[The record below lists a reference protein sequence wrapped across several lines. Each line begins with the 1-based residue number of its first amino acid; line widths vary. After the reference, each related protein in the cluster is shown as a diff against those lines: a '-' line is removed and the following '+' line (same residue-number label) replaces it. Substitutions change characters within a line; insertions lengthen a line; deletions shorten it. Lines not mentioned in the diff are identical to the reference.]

1 MNRII
6 KTVMIFFASLLVL
19 SCKKKEIPHIVIWT
33 DNIEFMSYVEHF
45 NSTHKDLKAV
55 VVYKKEVAKFLP
67 VAKDEIQ
74 PDIVVGSWLM
84 NSNVRKNF
92 EPVDFF
98 FKESKLSLLD
108 FYNQLLE
115 YGKMNNRQY
124 LLPVS
129 FNLPAMVFNKKN
141 ETLVGT
147 DHFLTL
153 DQVKLTSAGLNNKTD
168 KNVYTSMGYGP
179 SWDSDFLYLV
189 SKLNGAAYHEKGS
202 SFMCDEEAISKTITQ
217 IKDWTIA
224 RNTDTSSEQN
234 FQFRYLYMPKY
245 NQVTSGRCLYAFLTS
260 DEIFTLT
267 KAQSSSLSFRWI
279 IQNEKIPVE
288 DNLVTMGIYKEAEN
302 PRIAEKFIEWF
313 MNEDTQKQLI
323 ERTENM
329 KLNTTNFGIAGGFSS
344 LKQVNEKN
352 YPAFYRELFGNLP
365 PENYICV
372 PNILPAR
379 WESILSNVIKP
390 YLADSTKTDAVS
402 VKSLR
407 ERISEWEKQRY

>member
-1 MNRII
+1 
-6 KTVMIFFASLLVL
+6 MILLASVLVF
-19 SCKKKEIPHIVIWT
+19 SCSRKEIPHIVIWT

-45 NSTHKDLKAV
+45 NSTHKDMKAV
-55 VVYKKEVAKFLP
+55 VVYKKEVAKSLP
-67 VAKDEIQ
+67 VAKDEFP

-84 NSNVRKNF
+84 NSSVRKNF
-92 EPVDFF
+92 EPIDFF

-141 ETLVGT
+141 ESLVGT
-147 DHFLTL
+147 DHFLSL
-153 DQVKLTSAGLNNKTD
+153 EQVKLTSASMNVKTE
-168 KNVYTSMGYGP
+168 KNSYNFMGYAP
-179 SWDSDFLYLV
+179 SWDADFLYLAT
-189 SKLNGAAYHEKGS
+189 KLNGAAYHEKGS
-202 SFMCDEEAISKTITQ
+202 SFMCDEEAIAKTISLM
-217 IKDWTIA
+217 KDWTVA
-224 RNTDTSSEQN
+224 RNTDTSAEQN

-245 NQVTSGRCLYAFLTS
+245 NQVTTGRCLYAFLTS

-267 KAQSSSLSFRWI
+267 KAQSSSLSFRWM

-288 DNLVTMGIYKEAEN
+288 DNLVTMGIYKDAEN

-313 MNEDTQKQLI
+313 MNVNTQKELI

-329 KLNTTNFGIAGGFSS
+329 KLNTLNFGIAGGFSS
-344 LKQVNEKN
+344 LKELNEKN

-365 PENYICV
+365 PEDYICV

-390 YLADSTKTDAVS
+390 YLVDSTKTDAVS
-402 VKSLR
+402 IKSLK

>member
-1 MNRII
+1 MNRIV
-6 KTVMIFFASLLVL
+6 KVFMILLASVLLL
-19 SCKKKEIPHIVIWT
+19 SCKKKEITHIIIWT

-55 VVYKKEVAKFLP
+55 VVYKKEVAKALP
-67 VAKDEIQ
+67 VAKDEVP

-84 NSNVRKNF
+84 NSAVRKNF
-92 EPVDFF
+92 QPVDFF

-141 ETLVGT
+141 ESYVGT
-147 DHFLTL
+147 DHFLTV
-153 DQVKLTSAGLNNKTD
+153 DQIKLTATMLNVKID
-168 KNVYTSMGYGP
+168 KNSYTSMGYAP
-179 SWDSDFLYLV
+179 SWDSDFLYIV
-189 SKLNGAAYHEKGS
+189 TKLNEASYHEKGS
-202 SFMCDEEAISKTITQ
+202 SFMCDEDAISKSISLLR
-217 IKDWTIA
+217 DWTSA

-267 KAQSSSLSFRWI
+267 KAQSSSLSFRWL
-279 IQNEKIPVE
+279 IQNKKIPVE
-288 DNLVTMGIYKEAEN
+288 DNLITMGIYKDAEN

-313 MNEDTQKQLI
+313 MNENTQKELI

-329 KLNTTNFGIAGGFSS
+329 KLNSINFGIAGGFSS
-344 LKQVNEKN
+344 LKQVNEKY

-390 YLADSTKTDAVS
+390 YLVDSTKTDAAAG
-402 VKSLR
+402 KSLK